1 MLKRLLLPLLL
12 LLSLP
17 LHAQEPIEPEKAF
30 RFSAKAIDAQTLE
43 VRWEIEPGY
52 YMYRDK
58 FSFSVEPG
66 SLGKVDLPTGI
77 VKEDENFGRVETY
90 RDLIRVQLPISGV
103 SGAGGRVTLRATSQG
118 CADIGVCYPPQKH
131 VATLDLP
138 PAAGGTSA
146 LGAAEPGWKDR
157 LMRPSLYGPALLGL
171 VGVLL
176 AAVPMRVRHG
186 LWFKGAGFCLML
198 GGAMF
203 LLALNRDESTSSAA
217 AVQQAANFAPVRNAA
232 ELDAMLAL
240 ARNEKRPVLLDFYA
254 DWCGPCVEMDKKTF
268 SDAAVRQKLASY
280 MLLRADVTANTP
292 DHQALLQR
300 FKLQGPPGIILFDA
314 EGRELTDKRIVGFR
328 APEAFLSALNF

>member
-1 MLKRLLLPLLL
+1 MLKRLFLSLLL
-12 LLSLP
+12 LLALP
-17 LHAQEPIEPEKAF
+17 LYAQEPIAPEKAF
-30 RFSAKAIDAQTLE
+30 RFSARAVDAQTLE

-66 SLGKVDLPTGI
+66 SLGKVELPAGA

-90 RDLIRVQLPISGV
+90 RDLIRVQLPISG
-103 SGAGGRVTLRATSQG
+103 ATGRITLRATSQG

-138 PAAGGTSA
+138 VAAGAVPTAGTT
-146 LGAAEPGWKDR
+146 EPDWKER
-157 LMRPSLYGPALLGL
+157 LKRPSLYGPALLSL
-171 VGVLL
+171 IGVLL

-186 LWFKGAGFCLML
+186 LWFKGVGLCLML

-203 LLALNRDESTSSAA
+203 LLALNRDESESAA
-217 AVQQAANFAPVRNAA
+217 ATMQQASNFAPVSNAA

-240 ARNEKRPVLLDFYA
+240 AVGEKRPVLLDFYA

-268 SDAAVRQKLASY
+268 SDAAVRQKLGSY

-292 DHQALLQR
+292 EHQALLKR
-300 FKLQGPPGIILFDA
+300 FHLQGPPGIILFDV